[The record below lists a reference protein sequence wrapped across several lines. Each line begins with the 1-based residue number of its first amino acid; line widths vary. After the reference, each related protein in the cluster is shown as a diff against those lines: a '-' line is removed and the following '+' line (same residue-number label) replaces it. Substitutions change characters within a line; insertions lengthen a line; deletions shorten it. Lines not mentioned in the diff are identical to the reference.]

1 MPRARLILAL
11 ALIALLAAACGDE
24 GEEAAPAP
32 DLSIDRQVGYA
43 VVVDETGG
51 RILIGFSTDRNA
63 TSGDS
68 YDVSQAVWRIEQGP
82 WNEPPVDLPGGGQ
95 AAGVGH
101 QQGAERLAARPP
113 EEPGDLAQLPG
124 PGRRVGAG
132 TRRRTSATAAVTS
145 GTSVTIEASVSSRA
159 LPGRA
164 PAPPRRAPRR

>member
-11 ALIALLAAACGDE
+11 ALFALLAAACGGE

-82 WNEPPVDLPGGGQ
+82 WNEPPVTCLSVGKRLELGISKVQNATQPG
-95 AAGVGH
+95 
-101 QQGAERLAARPP
+101 L
-113 EEPGDLAQLPG
+113 LKN
-124 PGRRVGAG
+124 RV
-132 TRRRTSATAAVTS
+132 
-145 GTSVTIEASVSSRA
+145 IWVSC
-159 LPGRA
+159 LA
-164 PAPPRRAPRR
+164 PADE